1 MKQILYGIGKLVL
14 RDYRD
19 RNKIIGFA
27 DLQDLTVESSY
38 SKEDITGGNKMF
50 PIASFKKDQ
59 ALKLSGTNA
68 CFDPGM
74 LQYLDGAAEE
84 KGAAKLTGFLEV
96 TIPDEAKIIL
106 EQTPIDGSV
115 VINGFTAA
123 TGEDVPTKGQFKVA
137 TATKEISFA
146 NEDVG
151 QAVIIVYEYTG
162 SEKTTEYSVGQK
174 SMSKPFV
181 ASYIFD
187 IFDEDTQ
194 VKHKGEIRI
203 YKAQCSSGFSIDP
216 KHQSPV
222 SPKFEAEAKD
232 PMRTDLKLWS
242 LFIDDVEV

>member
-27 DLQDLTVESSY
+27 DLQDLTVESSF

-74 LQYLDGAAEE
+74 LKYLDGAAEE
-84 KGAAKLTGFLEV
+84 KGAAKLPGFLEV
-96 TIPDEAKIIL
+96 TIPDDAKVTL
-106 EQTPIDGSV
+106 EQTPLDGSV
-115 VINGFTAA
+115 VINGFTAVTA
-123 TGEDVPTKGQFKVA
+123 EEAPTKGQFKVT
-137 TATKEISFA
+137 TASKEITFA
-146 NEDVG
+146 SEDVG
-151 QAVIIVYEYTG
+151 QAVVIVYEYNG

-174 SMSKPFV
+174 SMSKPFI
-181 ASYIFD
+181 AEYIFD
-187 IFDEDTQ
+187 IYDEDSQATS
-194 VKHKGEIRI
+194 KGVIRI

-232 PMRTDLKLWS
+232 PMRTDQKLWS